1 MKISNGFAKGF
12 CKALG
17 GALLCIIPHPVTW
30 GLGTTLAASG
40 VVDMINHA
48 DDPDGI
54 TMEELD
60 RQLRERQRIGAEN
73 MSFSPRTRPFRNTEY
88 PISA

>member
-1 MKISNGFAKGF
+1 MKISNGFAVGF

-17 GALLCIIPHPVTW
+17 GALRCIIPHPVTV
-30 GLGTTLAASG
+30 GIGVNLAASG
-40 VVDMINHA
+40 VIDMVKHA

-60 RQLRERQRIGAEN
+60 RQLRERQKIG
-73 MSFSPRTRPFRNTEY
+73 
-88 PISA
+88 